1 MITLFSYITVKIEIA
16 EILGRQYVKKKK
28 VHFWRLQNF
37 IMMNFDFLARGK
49 SKVLDGILT

>member
-28 VHFWRLQNF
+28 VHFWRLK
-37 IMMNFDFLARGK
+37 ISLWWILIFLARGK